1 LRAGWARR
9 IDDLWAIDVKGCIHD
24 AIAAGR
30 DLSLSSPALVGP
42 LWLAV
47 QVSQKFIWMTW
58 RVPGAF
64 SFAPGQAAA
73 AAFATTS
80 VSRVNHIECPLL
92 WSGALEAMQSGCSKS
107 GLLTEKPIRR
117 LAPGMN
123 WNLEQSRFWAD
134 RHERLPGA
142 EVHFSLP

>member
-1 LRAGWARR
+1 VAGNNWLEASPEAESLDHQPSECADPHQCREQRNSQHRDAEPAGPALGCLRAGWARR
-9 IDDLWAIDVKGCIHD
+9 INDLWAIDVKGCVHD

-73 AAFATTS
+73 EP
-80 VSRVNHIECPLL
+80 R
-92 WSGALEAMQSGCSKS
+92 
-107 GLLTEKPIRR
+107 
-117 LAPGMN
+117 
-123 WNLEQSRFWAD
+123 
-134 RHERLPGA
+134 
-142 EVHFSLP
+142 